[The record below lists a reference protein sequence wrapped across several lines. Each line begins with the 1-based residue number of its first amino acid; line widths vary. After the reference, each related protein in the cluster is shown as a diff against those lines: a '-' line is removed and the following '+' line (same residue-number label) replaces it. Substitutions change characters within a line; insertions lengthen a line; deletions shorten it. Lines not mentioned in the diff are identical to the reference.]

1 MSFRTYVAHRI
12 VACSCS
18 PMYRTTSS
26 CPALEETRA
35 RMHES
40 WKRSSTTMEKTPPC
54 RLLTDPEVLETNEP
68 IKNEQ
73 QPVCIGLSPRSV
85 SPLAD
90 DKMIDKAPSIP
101 KLNEIR
107 TNPPRHDS
115 RVSLA
120 PRKQHHPSPTDPPRL
135 NQPMSTYRKTEVDEL
150 SDIDEDIDMTDPA
163 GTTPTGV
170 DAPFESLGLPSFPS
184 FDLDDQA
191 FSRATSPPASPA
203 LPRTP
208 RPPSFA
214 IRPRPS
220 RAQQPCAHIRM

>member
-1 MSFRTYVAHRI
+1 MSN
-12 VACSCS
+12 S
-18 PMYRTTSS
+18 P
-26 CPALEETRA
+26 CAL
-35 RMHES
+35 
-40 WKRSSTTMEKTPPC
+40 
-54 RLLTDPEVLETNEP
+54 D
-68 IKNEQ
+68 
-73 QPVCIGLSPRSV
+73 LSPRSV

-107 TNPPRHDS
+107 TNPPRHDFVHR

-120 PRKQHHPSPTDPPRL
+120 PRKQHHPSPTGPPPPRL